1 MTVPAA
7 RPTVTVAVCTF
18 RRNDLLTSLVRTI
31 DRLVATE
38 IPEGAVRVL
47 IVDDSPDGGAAAL
60 VDDLQAS
67 VGITVDYYASA
78 AADIS
83 VARNHALRL
92 GAAGSD
98 FVACIDD
105 DCVPNPGWLRELL
118 RIAGQNHA
126 DVVVG
131 HRQFVAG
138 SAAPPWLRDE
148 PFLAEN
154 LRYADGSVPDRGNT
168 ANMLVRSSWQ
178 QSSGVRFRPE
188 MGQLGGEDMVFFA
201 DAVDVGANIRFAAN
215 SICDEPCEGRRATF
229 RYQAW
234 RQMWLGNN
242 EAAINRSTGSVS
254 RARLLARGAK
264 RVALGFVHP
273 VTQLGRRKSPQWRWS
288 LALVGHGLGL
298 LVGTAGIRMRHRG

>member
-1 MTVPAA
+1 MTESESRPA
-7 RPTVTVAVCTF
+7 VTVAVCTF

-31 DRLVATE
+31 DRLAALEV
-38 IPEGAVRVL
+38 PDGAMRIQV
-47 IVDDSPDGGAAAL
+47 VDDNPEGGAAEV
-60 VDDLQAS
+60 VDDLRRT
-67 VGITVDYYASA
+67 VGITVDYYASS

-92 GAAGSD
+92 GVAGSD
-98 FVACIDD
+98 FVACLDD

-118 RIAGQNHA
+118 RIAGQSHA

-138 SAAPPWLRDE
+138 AAAPRWLRDE

-154 LRYADGSVPDRGNT
+154 LRYVDGSVPDRGNT
-168 ANMLVRSSWQ
+168 ANMLVRSAWQ
-178 QSSGVRFRPE
+178 QSSGVQFRPE

-201 DAVDVGANIRFAAN
+201 DAIEVGANVRFAAN

-242 EAAINRSTGSVS
+242 EAAINRSTREVS

-264 RVALGFVHP
+264 RVALGLIHP
-273 VTQLGRRKSPQWRWS
+273 LARLGRRKSPQLRWS
-288 LALVGHGLGL
+288 VALIGHGLGL
-298 LVGTAGIRMRHRG
+298 LLGTAGVRMRHRG